1 MSRRIKTVP
10 TDGRDY
16 KKMLKDYFG
25 FHLYGLE
32 VKTEGGQVQAQ
43 VIYEDFKHIDTV
55 RRELAQM
62 MPEVEFTKLRRDY
75 TDSACLWAIRQMLD
89 RECASCEDIPV
100 VYVKRGDDIIHTK
113 IRDIAINE
121 LRQLEIDE
129 DDEPCIRYE
138 DEEIHSYGDDL
149 LKEHSWE

>member
-1 MSRRIKTVP
+1 MSRRIKTIP
-10 TDGRDY
+10 SEGRDY

-75 TDSACLWAIRQMLD
+75 TDSAILWALRRMMYQACPVPNIFVQQGDNLIKTEIRN
-89 RECASCEDIPV
+89 
-100 VYVKRGDDIIHTK
+100 
-113 IRDIAINE
+113 IAIGE
-121 LRQLEIDE
+121 LRQLELDE
-129 DDEPCIRYE
+129 EDEPCIRYE

-149 LKEHSWE
+149 LKEHSWD